1 MPTAVGAGVLIDADH
16 ALDYYNWYVRR
27 DVRFWFV
34 PLHAWELS
42 VVLLALLAV
51 WYHSLLLALLAVWY
65 HPLLLAAAL
74 GHVGHLV
81 ADQVGNRLYPLAYS
95 IGYRALRRFDRDH
108 LMGRSSPPTFSVVL
122 EVHVPLWVRFR
133 PGLVRA
139 ASRIRRKLKGPERT

>member
-1 MPTAVGAGVLIDADH
+1 MPAAVGAGVLIDADH
-16 ALDYYNWYVRR
+16 VLDYYNWYVRK
-27 DVRFWFV
+27 DVRFLFL

-42 VVLLALLAV
+42 VV
-51 WYHSLLLALLAVWY
+51 LLALLAVWY